1 MALRQ
6 LDAVVGNIQCPN
18 NPGEEFYLVGRF
30 KISLLHPVFLRF
42 ALVGG
47 LPGIGFLH
55 FFHEVAVAVAMQPG
69 LIAVFAKL
77 SGNIMPV
84 KLETRI
90 NEEARKA
97 AANHTNDEQQTCN
110 AVFHAAKVVLCCR
123 IQSAEFTFRTNT
135 KKKPAKCRL

>member
-6 LDAVVGNIQCPN
+6 MDAVVGNIQCPN
-18 NPGEEFYLVGRF
+18 NPGEEFYLLCRLE
-30 KISLLHPVFLRF
+30 ISFLHQVFLRF

-47 LPGIGFLH
+47 LFGVSFLQ
-55 FFHEVAVAVAMQPG
+55 FFHEVAVTVAMQPG
-69 LIAVFAKL
+69 FIAVFAKL

-97 AANHTNDEQQTCN
+97 AAYHANDEQQTCN
-110 AVFHAAKVVLCCR
+110 AVFHAAKVILSL
-123 IQSAEFTFRTNT
+123 IF
-135 KKKPAKCRL
+135 KK